1 MNISL
6 DIATLR
12 HLYQSGKL
20 TPLALVEDL
29 LARMAG
35 QDTHHIWISRL
46 GADTLRDYART
57 LQGKDMSNLPL
68 YGIPF
73 AIKDNIDLAG
83 LQTTAGCPEYAYT
96 PERSA
101 TVVQR
106 IVDAGAIPI
115 GKTNLDQFATG
126 LNGTRSP
133 YGACRN
139 AFNPDFI
146 SGGSSS
152 GSAVAVALGL
162 ASFSLG
168 TDTAGSGRV
177 PAAFNHLV
185 GHKPSCGALSTRGV
199 VPACRSLDA
208 VSIFAL
214 TAEDAERVLAVAAG
228 FDAADEYSRPLAPH
242 GFDFGRAV
250 GFRFGVPMA
259 KDLEFFGN
267 AEAETLFHAAMER
280 MQTLGGTPVAV
291 DLAPFLETAKL
302 LYGGP
307 WVAERYLAIRAFFD
321 AQPDKVFPPV
331 REIIAG
337 GRSISAADTFAH
349 LYKLRTFKR
358 ICDAVW
364 DDIDVLLTPT
374 AGTIYRVDEML
385 ADPIR
390 LNANL
395 GYYTNFM
402 NLLDLAATAVP
413 AGFQNDGLP
422 FGVTLIAPPHQD
434 GPLLHLAAR
443 MQQALGGK
451 LGATAHALPVAE
463 ALNLLPNGQVQ
474 VAVVGAHL
482 SGLPLNHQL
491 TERNARLV
499 STTQT
504 APIYRVYALPD
515 GKRPGLIQVE
525 NDGAAIACEVW
536 EMPASQFGSFVAGIP
551 APLGIGKLKL
561 ADGSSVNGFICEGI
575 GIADAQD
582 ITGYGGWRAWLAQ

>member
-307 WVAERYLAIRAFFD
+307 WVAERYLAIRDFFD